1 MSTAINDHSLS
12 NTSPITTGSAG
23 SDPRKNFSF
32 DDLLLL
38 PSVPTT
44 SGLNRNYLCYSAKV
58 SPVLP
63 PIGREVNIQRKYKT
77 APASPNHYD
86 YDYLSSAV
94 TPQTSPV
101 FGRAK
106 LAATNTQSSDCCPVN
121 QQENLPS
128 LRHLQLLPDPRI
140 QEYACYYPDTS
151 EHTPIWKRTLVHWCK
166 EKNYQDYTKI
176 VHEISHDRT
185 QLTALLKGSTSL
197 PSIAGIP
204 SVLKPKDAFHG
215 LSDYVR
221 DRSTPM
227 TPPMSPLDERAGDQP
242 PEFTPFV
249 SSKLV
254 QTVRQNNRN
263 LSSSKNRH
271 KKTNSFKALQLKKML
286 NNRDILAKD
295 SQTNATK
302 FKISKKTSTSASASA
317 SPPSSDDS
325 ARLKK
330 LEISSAARNLMVFL
344 DAQTKRSI
352 SLSRPSEPVV
362 SSNTSPTI
370 VSKAAEPRPRS
381 RSLSPVRPVT
391 PPNTAASS
399 GYHRFA
405 YDSPQSPVATLR
417 QGHAGSTKITPKRRR
432 SSGSSSHGVSR
443 KCVSCHSNDSPCW
456 RPSWSGRKQ
465 DQLCNSCGLRYKK
478 THTRCLNDACRKI
491 PTKSELSIMKSNGLL
506 QEHNPDGTITK
517 GYKCLFCNSIAET
530 SNAEPHSHV

>member
-1 MSTAINDHSLS
+1 MSTAINNYSLS
-12 NTSPITTGSAG
+12 NTPLIGSAG
-23 SDPRKNFSF
+23 SDPRKKFAF

-38 PSVPTT
+38 PSVPST

-63 PIGREVNIQRKYKT
+63 PIAQEVDVQRKYKT
-77 APASPNHYD
+77 APASPNHHD
-86 YDYLSSAV
+86 YDYLSSVV

-106 LAATNTQSSDCCPVN
+106 LAATSTQLPDCCPVN

-185 QLTALLKGSTSL
+185 QLTALLKGSAT
-197 PSIAGIP
+197 AGGIP

-215 LSDYVR
+215 LSDHAK

-227 TPPMSPLDERAGDQP
+227 TPPMSPLDEMASDQP

-249 SSKLV
+249 SSKLI

-286 NNRDILAKD
+286 NNRDILAND

-302 FKISKKTSTSASASA
+302 YKISKKASASASSSASA
-317 SPPSSDDS
+317 SPPSLGDS
-325 ARLKK
+325 PGLRK
-330 LEISSAARNLMVFL
+330 LEISSAARNLVMLL
-344 DAQTKRSI
+344 DAQTKRS
-352 SLSRPSEPVV
+352 SSPSRPSEPIA
-362 SSNTSPTI
+362 SSSTTPTL
-370 VSKAAEPRPRS
+370 VSKAADRRPRS
-381 RSLSPVRPVT
+381 RSLSPVRPAT

-417 QGHAGSTKITPKRRR
+417 QGHAGSTKTTPKRRR
-432 SSGSSSHGVSR
+432 SSGSSSALR

-506 QEHNPDGTITK
+506 QEYNPDGTITI

-530 SNAEPHSHV
+530 SDADSHSHA